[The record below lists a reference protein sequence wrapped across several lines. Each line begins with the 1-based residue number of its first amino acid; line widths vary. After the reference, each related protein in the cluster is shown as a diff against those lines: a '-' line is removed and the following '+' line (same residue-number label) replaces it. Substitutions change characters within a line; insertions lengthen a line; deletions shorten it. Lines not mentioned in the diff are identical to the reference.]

1 MKRPLKFPLKYEKGI
16 RLITRKDTTKEAE
29 KAFTV
34 FYLFK
39 IRELQ
44 IAKYGRSDEA
54 LVQKL
59 AKENVEYLRGL
70 GQGAFD
76 EAFFNCC
83 KYDYAQMPRRA
94 PRKRVKKEFDAKGLP
109 KMPKTPEN
117 RALMREFIRI
127 RQQNLEQKSA
137 SSELKLP
144 KTG

>member
-29 KAFTV
+29 KAFEE
-34 FYLFK
+34 FYLFQ

-44 IAKYGRSDEA
+44 IAKYGKSNEA
-54 LVQKL
+54 LVQKV
-59 AKENVEYLRGL
+59 AKENVEYLR

-76 EAFFNCC
+76 EAFFNQC
-83 KYDYAQMPRRA
+83 KYHYAQMPRRA

-127 RQQNLEQKSA
+127 RQQNLDQKSTSGA
-137 SSELKLP
+137 LKVP
-144 KTG
+144 KMG